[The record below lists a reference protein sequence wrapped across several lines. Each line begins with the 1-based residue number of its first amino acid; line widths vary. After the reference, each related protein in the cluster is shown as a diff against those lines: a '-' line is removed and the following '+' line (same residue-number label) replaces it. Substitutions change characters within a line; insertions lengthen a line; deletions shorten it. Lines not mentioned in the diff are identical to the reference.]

1 MSTQETRA
9 ATLGGLSPSQATEA
23 LRDLVDVLI
32 PGDETWPSASAIG
45 VQGLIA
51 VRLFEDAGD
60 DCLHQVLAA
69 LLDAGGPLVDHNE
82 ADRIA
87 IVSRFSTS
95 KPELF
100 ERVRAAAVLAYY
112 EHPFVVEVIRTLGR
126 PYLLRPHL
134 TGYPMKAFDMD
145 KDRPRHER
153 GSYLETDAVKRLEV
167 SGLQLDQI
175 RTKRWGL
182 DR

>member
-1 MSTQETRA
+1 MSAEEK
-9 ATLGGLSPSQATEA
+9 ATLGGLSPIQAADA
-23 LRDLVDVLI
+23 LRDLVDALI

-60 DCLHQVLAA
+60 DYMHRIVSA
-69 LLDAGGPLVDHNE
+69 LLDAGGPLAALSDT
-82 ADRIA
+82 DRIA
-87 IVSRFSTS
+87 VVARFSANDS
-95 KPELF
+95 ELF

-112 EHPFVVEVIRTLGR
+112 EHPFVVEVIRRLGR

-134 TGYPMKAFDMD
+134 TGYPMKAFDME
-145 KDRPRHER
+145 KDRPAHER
-153 GSYLETDAVKRLEV
+153 GFYLETGAVKRLDI